1 MIRKAVRSRRCGS
14 VPENCHASAAAEL
27 TSITESNPNPINA
40 MDEATVPATSATT
53 ASTTL

>member
-14 VPENCHASAAAEL
+14 VPENCHANAAAEL